1 MIGIVVQLGWWGS
14 LYESSV
20 RVRKYEPMWPSD
32 TRDYELAIVQRKFE
46 AARRT
51 GGFDAL
57 ANGEELLHSASM
69 LTLHPN
75 CEICDAD
82 LPPETDQ
89 ARICTYECTYCAS
102 CAEAVLK
109 GVCPNCGGNIVPRP
123 IRPKGAWR
131 SGTGL
136 DNHPAST
143 TRRHN
148 KYSVED
154 RKALSD
160 KLKDTPAQ
168 DR

>member
-1 MIGIVVQLGWWGS
+1 
-14 LYESSV
+14 
-20 RVRKYEPMWPSD
+20 
-32 TRDYELAIVQRKFE
+32 
-46 AARRT
+46 
-51 GGFDAL
+51 
-57 ANGEELLHSASM
+57 M

-136 DNHPAST
+136 ENHPAST

-160 KLKDTPAQ
+160 KLKDRPAQ